1 MSRPIQGGNGT
12 HAGPGRR
19 QLRSDAQDVN
29 RPALYGGF
37 AALLSVLA
45 VRAGL
50 MPPLPTGR
58 GRRRGRDELAVR
70 QGLSPVLGR
79 LWRARSRMRD
89 AASHARLWRRSDDVE
104 AP

>member
-79 LWRARSRMRD
+79 LWRARSHMRD
-89 AASHARLWRRSDDVE
+89 AASHARPWRRQR
-104 AP
+104 